1 MLFKLKKPASNQHAL
16 LPRILPALGFIFA
29 FLILLFICHESAF
42 TSLPPTEKRYLTAKA
57 SIAKLKDNNQKNNQR
72 EPWEKLAQEFQ
83 SIYDSDPNWPNRPAA
98 LFKCGETLEAL
109 AQRSYS
115 KADTR
120 RAINCY
126 ETLALRHASSRLAD
140 DALYRAA
147 KLRGANLRDEK
158 GALILLD
165 RLKNQYPKGDMY
177 DEAIALEKVL
187 KAALKGQAAPEAI
200 KAPPAAQKNIVTA
213 GDKKQP
219 EANLPVRYKAAMA
232 QMEKLK
238 NDKLRACWRQ
248 PWDNLRNEFL
258 VINKSSKN
266 QLAAQ
271 SLYQAAIC
279 QEVIAQCS
287 RISTDNK
294 QSIGLFT
301 AVAKTYPK
309 SPYADD
315 ALLKAAKLQRKI
327 GKSAANATLDTLIIN
342 YPKSDVIKEAKNL
355 KAQWQEEDTGV
366 LANASKTTAKS
377 YKNAVN
383 LDKPELQVLSWD
395 SPNKSRVEIILEM
408 SAPVKFSTRLAKA
421 SKGKPAQLFVDLK
434 NATVIEDVRKGVKV
448 QGSLLQGI
456 KVNALKSGGSTLQFD
471 FRDVKD
477 YQARTEDNQAR
488 IILSVASTKMDSAS
502 PKTVNAKNKTG
513 KTDKNNLIASTKT
526 INMASQLGLT
536 VKRVFIDAGHGGKDP
551 GTSHN
556 QIIERN
562 ITLDIA
568 KRLGQLLKANGL
580 EVVYSRLNDKTIP
593 LSQRTKLANNGD
605 TDLFVSIHVN
615 ANNNT
620 EINGFETY
628 FLNLASNKQAALVA
642 TLENSSSDKRLGE
655 MQGMLTKIMLNAKI
669 DESKRLAEDIQ
680 RLTMFRMKKREFNVK
695 NNGIKSAPFHVLI
708 GAEMPAVLIEVG
720 YCTNRTEAKNLA
732 MPKYRHALA
741 EGLAEGILAYRDRLS
756 LNHATR
762 AAAGN

>member
-1 MLFKLKKPASNQHAL
+1 MASKLKKTAINKHAL

-29 FLILLFICHESAF
+29 FMILLFICHESAF

-57 SIAKLKDNNQKNNQR
+57 GIAKLKDNDQKNSLR
-72 EPWEKLAQEFQ
+72 EPWEKLASEFQ

-115 KADTR
+115 KSDIR
-120 RAINCY
+120 KAINCY
-126 ETLALRHASSRLAD
+126 ETLALRHATSRLAD

-147 KLRGANLRDEK
+147 KLRAANLRDEK
-158 GALILLD
+158 GALILLE
-165 RLKNQYPKGDMY
+165 RLKAQYPKGDMY
-177 DEAIALEKVL
+177 DDAIALEKVL
-187 KAALKGQAAPEAI
+187 KAALNGQAAPEAI
-200 KAPPAAQKNIVTA
+200 KAPPAKQKNIAPA

-219 EANLPVRYKAAMA
+219 GLNLPLRYKTAMT

-258 VINKSSKN
+258 IINKSSKN

-279 QEVIAQCS
+279 QEIIAQCS

-315 ALLKAAKLQRKI
+315 ALLKAAKLQRKSSRI
-327 GKSAANATLDTLIIN
+327 TASATLDTLIIN

-377 YKNAVN
+377 YKNAIN
-383 LDKPELQVLSWD
+383 INNPELQVLSWD
-395 SPNKSRVEIILEM
+395 SPNKNRVEIIMEM

-421 SKGKPAQLFVDLK
+421 AKGKPARLFIDLK

-477 YQARTEDNQAR
+477 YQTRTEDNEAR
-488 IILSVASTKMDSAS
+488 IVLSVASTKIGPSK
-502 PKTVNAKNKTG
+502 PKTETAKNKTN
-513 KTDKNNLIASTKT
+513 KIDKNNLIASNKT
-526 INMASQLGLT
+526 VNMASQLGLT
-536 VKRVFIDAGHGGKDP
+536 VKRIFIDAGHGGKDP

-556 QIIERN
+556 QVIERN

-593 LSQRTKLANNGD
+593 LSQRTKLANKGE

-615 ANNNT
+615 ANDNT
-620 EINGFETY
+620 AINGFETY
-628 FLNLASNKQAALVA
+628 FLSLASNKQAAMVA
-642 TLENSSSDKRLGE
+642 TIENSTSDKRLGE

-680 RLTMFRMKKREFNVK
+680 RLTMFRMKKREFNIK

-720 YCTNRTEAKNLA
+720 YCTNKEEAKNLA
-732 MPKYRHALA
+732 LPKYRHALA

-756 LNHATR
+756 SNHSAR
-762 AAAGN
+762 ASVAN